1 MENRQSAGLRLRET
15 AEALYIDSKERG
27 TTLMAKQQAEPSAKT
42 GGKYPL
48 LVYRFIARR
57 YRPAGVL
64 LFIVGLIAL
73 LPWWIEELRPKN
85 FILTYQQLAYMG
97 IGALVL
103 GALIWILSLRI
114 ERRAYV
120 QCLPQYMII
129 RAPFHS
135 VAVAYPRFNSIQPVQ
150 VGRIFD
156 VKAIKGRE
164 RHFIKPLAG
173 ENAIEAEVGEFPVPE
188 KRLKRHFSRFLLD
201 PREKGFIFIV
211 PRPQQLSIELNTYMQ
226 RAMDEHKG
234 EQQRYLDPIERLK
247 YQEPNKLY

>member
-1 MENRQSAGLRLRET
+1 
-15 AEALYIDSKERG
+15 
-27 TTLMAKQQAEPSAKT
+27 MAKKQAVDTSTRSGEKH
-42 GGKYPL
+42 PL

-64 LFIVGLIAL
+64 LFIVGLLAL
-73 LPWWIEELRPKN
+73 LPWWITELRPKN
-85 FILTYQQLAYMG
+85 FFLSYTQLAYIG
-97 IGALVL
+97 IGALIL
-103 GALIWILSLRI
+103 GAFIWILSLRI

-120 QCLPQYMII
+120 QCLPQFMVI

-150 VGRIFD
+150 VGRIYD
-156 VKAIKGRE
+156 VKAIKGRQ

-173 ENAIEAEVGEFPVPE
+173 ENAVEAEVGEYPVSE
-188 KRLKRHFSRFLLD
+188 KRLRRHFSQFLFST
-201 PREKGFIFIV
+201 REKGFIFIV

-226 RAMDEHKG
+226 RAQDQGKA

-247 YQEPNKLY
+247 YQQSNKTF